1 MPVCFL
7 NPNTGIV
14 MTNTS
19 SNTSASPTAPSP
31 RRQLIKLIAKDSG
44 IRDVDARKCL
54 NIVISNLVKLIVGGQ
69 KMALPELGS
78 FSIKERKGGPGRN
91 PKTGELVQIKPSK
104 KIRFSSS
111 QAMKKAM
118 NPELY
123 PSEKTKPQ
131 TKKAPA
137 KKAKK

>member
-19 SNTSASPTAPSP
+19 TNTSITSTAPSP

-78 FSIKERKGGPGRN
+78 FSIKERQGRPGRN

-104 KIRFSSS
+104 KLRFSAS
-111 QAMKKAM
+111 QAMKKTM

-123 PSEKTKPQ
+123 PSEKAETE